1 LRFAPLIASV
11 VLVLVVLNAGALM
24 VIRLLW
30 RLRVPVRAGS
40 SPWSEDGRQPAVPPA
55 VAVPAPSGPPS
66 RSAARAA
73 RWRWAGMLVGAIGA
87 VEIVAQSESVRGAMV
102 AAPVFGVGVLAGT
115 LVGEMTM
122 PAPTGQVRRAELR
135 VRRTADYVPR
145 GLGLLVSGATVA
157 LAALVAATTTLGST
171 SSKDPACLLQYDEY
185 GTDLWPGTQNTVPG
199 LSVVLVGLV
208 LAGLVLRRVVRRPRS
223 ADVVQFDDVSRRRS
237 AEVVTAAA
245 GVLVLAS
252 LLGIAGSAGLTM
264 RLLAITCGEPGWAAK
279 GALLSGMALAAF
291 LATAWCGAA
300 LFLPS
305 ARLIG
310 WRST

>member
-1 LRFAPLIASV
+1 LTFAPLLASV
-11 VLVLVVLNAGALM
+11 VLVLVALNAGALM

-30 RLRVPVRAGS
+30 PLRAPARAGS
-40 SPWSEDGRQPAVPPA
+40 SPWSEDGRPSA
-55 VAVPAPSGPPS
+55 VAVTAQCGPPN
-66 RSAARAA
+66 RSVARAA
-73 RWRWAGMLVGAIGA
+73 RWRWAGMLAGAIGA
-87 VEIVAQSESVRGAMV
+87 VVVVAESESVRGAMV

-115 LVGEMTM
+115 LVGELSM

-171 SSKDPACLLQYDEY
+171 RTGDPTCLLQHDQYA
-185 GTDLWPGTQNTVPG
+185 TVLWPGTQNTVPG
-199 LSVVLVGLV
+199 LSVVLLGLV

-237 AEVVTAAA
+237 GEVVTASA

-252 LLGIAGSAGLTM
+252 FLGIAGSAGLTL
-264 RLLAITCGEPGWAAK
+264 RSLAFNCAEPSWAET
-279 GALLSGMALAAF
+279 GALLSGLALAAF

-300 LFLPS
+300 LLLPS
-305 ARLIG
+305 VRLTG
-310 WRST
+310 WRSA